1 MYIQL
6 QSKLIKI
13 FKIKNYSESS
23 FESVDMWLKELKTKS
38 SPDIKIFLIGNK
50 LDLENQRKITKE
62 KGEAIKNDYNLD
74 LFVECSARDGR
85 NTEYIFVQAAKLL
98 YTDYIKYKIG
108 NPLIGKKSG
117 VVFVVNL

>member
-1 MYIQL
+1 
-6 QSKLIKI
+6 
-13 FKIKNYSESS
+13 
-23 FESVDMWLKELKTKS
+23 MWLKELKTKS

-50 LDLENQRKITKE
+50 LDLENQRKIKKE

-98 YTDYIKYKIG
+98 YNDYVKYKIG
-108 NPLIGKKSG
+108 NPLIGRGKGKKIK
-117 VVFVVNL
+117 NDEKKNKEKKTCC